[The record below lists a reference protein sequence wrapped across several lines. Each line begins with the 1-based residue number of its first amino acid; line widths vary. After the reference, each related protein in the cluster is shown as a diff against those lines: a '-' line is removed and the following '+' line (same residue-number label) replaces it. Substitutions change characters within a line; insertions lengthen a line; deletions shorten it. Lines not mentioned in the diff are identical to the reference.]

1 MGTLDGMATKLQH
14 RISTVAVAGATSP
27 APREAV
33 PVEVDAGMDFDALN
47 RNVAEYRALSRE
59 HGFDAALSR
68 HAGEPL
74 VARVEQS

>member
-1 MGTLDGMATKLQH
+1 MGTVDDMTANVQH
-14 RISTVAVAGATSP
+14 RVSAVAVVGSTVS

-33 PVEVDAGMDFDALN
+33 PIEVYAGIDFNALN
-47 RNVAEYRALSRE
+47 RQVAEYRSLSRE